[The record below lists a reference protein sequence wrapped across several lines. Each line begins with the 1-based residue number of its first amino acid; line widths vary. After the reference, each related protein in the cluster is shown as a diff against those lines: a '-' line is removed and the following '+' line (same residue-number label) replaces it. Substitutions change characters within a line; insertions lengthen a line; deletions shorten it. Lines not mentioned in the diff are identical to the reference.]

1 MRIEKLND
9 NQIRCTLTKDDLA
22 TRQIKLSELAYGTEK
37 AKELFRDMMQQ
48 ASVDFG
54 FEADNIPLMIEAI
67 PLPNECIVLIIT
79 KVEDPEELD
88 TRFSKFAPG
97 SENHSEELNDLGS
110 VLPEGADNVLDMF
123 RKLIERH
130 LKEGNQEEQEEKAIA
145 LASELDLTRLYF
157 FPDLD
162 TVISAAHV
170 LNGYYAGQN
179 SLYRLIRDGSYCLV
193 DEKGRWTVYAG
204 CDREYAEQVTAEHKV
219 NVKKGGRT
227 TQEWVQKHSHG
238 DNHYLDCEVYA
249 AAAADVMEVRSL
261 VLQNP
266 GQGDQQ
272 QEKPAQPARQAE
284 TIPEENW
291 LGTHEDWI

>member
-54 FEADNIPLMIEAI
+54 FEADN
-67 PLPNECIVLIIT
+67 IVLIIT

-193 DEKGRWTVYAG
+193 IRKSGHT
-204 CDREYAEQVTAEHKV
+204 
-219 NVKKGGRT
+219 
-227 TQEWVQKHSHG
+227 
-238 DNHYLDCEVYA
+238 
-249 AAAADVMEVRSL
+249 
-261 VLQNP
+261 
-266 GQGDQQ
+266 
-272 QEKPAQPARQAE
+272 
-284 TIPEENW
+284 PEEFNKVSNI
-291 LGTHEDWI
+291 LSEYGTSEKYTSACEAYLEEHEELMVKEEALQKLALL